1 MGTAER
7 RQRERERK
15 EREIIDAARELFFQK
30 GYDSTSVDE
39 IAARLEIAKGSVY
52 MYFSNKEELFY
63 AVANDGMRIALE
75 MYEEA
80 VREARTGLD
89 KLMAIGRAYIRF
101 WSSHT
106 DYRRLLHESVFK
118 SPLGSSGPRGKE
130 MAATGEA
137 VNELMVAVIR
147 QGVHDGSIRRDVD
160 PVRLA
165 FVASSMVDGMLQ
177 RMEKRQAGE
186 EVREQML
193 SYAFELV
200 REAVAAAPPTG
211 MAAVQGTE
219 GQ

>member
-15 EREIIDAARELFFQK
+15 EREIIDAARELFFMK

-52 MYFSNKEELFY
+52 LYFSNKEELFY
-63 AVANDGMRIALE
+63 AVANDGMRIALQ

-80 VREARTGLD
+80 VKEARTGLD

-101 WSSHT
+101 WSSHPG
-106 DYRRLLHESVFK
+106 YRRLLHENAFK
-118 SPLGSSGPRGKE
+118 SPLGGSGPRGKE
-130 MAATGEA
+130 MARTGAAT
-137 VNELMVAVIR
+137 NELMVAVIR
-147 QGVHDGSIRRDVD
+147 QGMQDGSIRSDVD
-160 PVRLA
+160 PEKLA
-165 FVASSMVDGMLQ
+165 FAASSMVDGMLQ
-177 RMEKRQAGE
+177 RMERRQASE

-200 REAVAAAPPTG
+200 RAAVAVAPVVSEVTATG
-211 MAAVQGTE
+211 SKR
-219 GQ
+219 